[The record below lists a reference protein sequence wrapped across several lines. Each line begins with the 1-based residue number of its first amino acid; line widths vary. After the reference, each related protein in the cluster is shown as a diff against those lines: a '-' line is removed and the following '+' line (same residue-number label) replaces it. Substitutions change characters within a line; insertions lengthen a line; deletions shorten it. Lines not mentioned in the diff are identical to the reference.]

1 VEIHAKPGPNS
12 ISLELLIVIISAIVG
27 PIGNRL
33 IDMLERKVREYFSK
47 KAHKKRNSRM
57 NGVY

>member
-1 VEIHAKPGPNS
+1 MAGSTVESRVTPYPT
-12 ISLELLIVIISAIVG
+12 
-27 PIGNRL
+27 GNRL